1 MTKICG
7 RNALRLAATITLVL
21 SFSHL
26 SFGYSVLTHEAII
39 DSTWDDS
46 IKPILLKRFPGA
58 TVEQLRKAH
67 AQAYGGAIIQ
77 DMGYYP
83 FGSKFYTDLVHYV
96 RSGDFIEALLGEAQD
111 LDEYAF
117 ALGALAH
124 YAADNTGHPEGVN
137 PAVPILFPKL
147 QARYGNQVTYV
158 EAPTAHIKT
167 EFGLDVVQLTRGL
180 YAPEAYRD
188 FIGFKV
194 SRPLL
199 ERAFKKTYGI
209 DMKELFINLDLAL
222 GTYRRAVSTVI
233 PQMTKIAWETK
244 KDQIEKASPGITREK
259 FIYHISRAD
268 YEKEWGKEYK
278 KPGPLDKTLALIFRV
293 VPRVGPFSALSFK
306 VPTPETEKMFLK
318 SFDETLTRYR
328 GLLQR
333 VRTEKLDLDNRDF
346 DTGEPTRAGEYEL
359 ADETYATLL
368 NRLAKNKFQDVTP
381 DIRQNIL
388 SFYGDLNAPIAT
400 KKDKGD
406 WRDTLRALD
415 KLKAAPTQAGQ
426 TGK

>member
-7 RNALRLAATITLVL
+7 RNALRLAAMITLVL
-21 SFSHL
+21 SFPHL
-26 SFGYSVLTHEAII
+26 SLGYSVLTHEAII

-158 EAPTAHIKT
+158 EAPTEHIKT
-167 EFGLDVVQLTRGL
+167 EFGLDVVQLARGL

-333 VRTEKLDLDNRDF
+333 VQTEKLDLDNRDF

>member
-167 EFGLDVVQLTRGL
+167 EFGLDVVQLARGL